1 MKNAASIQKNSEM
14 EMKVHGMYGS
24 TANEVDRVFRRRV
37 RSARPVSGAGSRIKA
52 KIHPGEAGIVSGRR
66 IRVET
71 PDRPLLRSL
80 KGILTL
86 RGILLVLI
94 SGLFVAAA
102 VILMLFNFEYATIHG
117 NTKYSQEQ
125 IESFITRGFLG
136 DNTFVMAVKYHHRK
150 VTGIPFVDQIDI
162 DIVNPS
168 TIRVNITEKPT
179 DGCIFYKGSN
189 VYFSNDGIIQTV
201 SGRTVEDTTVVNG
214 VVLTHSETGA
224 RIQAKNQLGLDLTL
238 ELLRAA
244 DKYGIRA
251 DSIDVD
257 SKSNLTVTF
266 GDVKVL
272 VGKTG
277 FDQKMYKMH
286 QILPYL
292 EGRSGIISMTGY
304 EDDYNVETGN
314 IVLSPFKSEESES
327 EKKEES
333 EGAEPEQSE
342 ESGEKDQ
349 ADDQGSKA
357 ETENEEETAAES
369 EDGSGDVNEV
379 TEPAEG
385 SQAQDSEEDSAQTP
399 AEAPAA
405 APAEGAEAQTGAQEG
420 TESAPPAAPGEVQ
433 GEEQTAPAEGR
444 EGQTAPAEAQA
455 APAEGQAAPA
465 EAQAAE

>member
-24 TANEVDRVFRRRV
+24 TVNEVDRVFRRRV
-37 RSARPVSGAGSRIKA
+37 RSARPLSGAGSAGSRTKA

-136 DNTFVMAVKYHHRK
+136 ENTFVMAVKYHHRK

-314 IVLSPFKSEESES
+314 IVLSPFKSEESEDSES
-327 EKKEES
+327 EKTEAS
-333 EGAEPEQSE
+333 EGTEAGQAE

-349 ADDQGSKA
+349 ADDQGSQA
-357 ETENEEETAAES
+357 ETENEEETAAEL

-379 TEPAEG
+379 TEPAEE
-385 SQAQDSEEDSAQTP
+385 SQAQDSAEDSAQTP
-399 AEAPAA
+399 AEADAPAA

-420 TESAPPAAPGEVQ
+420 TESAPAAAPGEVQ
-433 GEEQTAPAEGR
+433 GEEQTAPA
-444 EGQTAPAEAQA
+444 AAQQ
-455 APAEGQAAPA
+455 APAEGQAA
-465 EAQAAE
+465 E

>member
-37 RSARPVSGAGSRIKA
+37 RSARPLSGAGSAGSRTKA

-136 DNTFVMAVKYHHRK
+136 ENTFVMAVKYHHRK

-327 EKKEES
+327 EKTEES
-333 EGAEPEQSE
+333 EGTEAGQSE

-349 ADDQGSKA
+349 ADDQVSQA

-379 TEPAEG
+379 TEPAEE
-385 SQAQDSEEDSAQTP
+385 SQAQDSAEDSAQTP
-399 AEAPAA
+399 AEADAPAA

-420 TESAPPAAPGEVQ
+420 TESAPAAAPGEVQ
-433 GEEQTAPAEGR
+433 GEEQTAPA
-444 EGQTAPAEAQA
+444 AAQQ
-455 APAEGQAAPA
+455 APAEGQAA
-465 EAQAAE
+465 E